1 VEGSSRVCVA
11 DSPPYSWPIASV
23 HSADEAANLGVASA
37 LSQAQVGLLRQ
48 TDRKPVALQS
58 VPDKRVEV
66 QYAQS
71 AERLDALRSMIQ
83 LREGPL
89 KTLRGSGPRPR
100 DAQPG
105 LGSNPCDAQP
115 KPHSRAKTASDGDAV
130 VMFKVSVAP
139 KLVEQKIDTE
149 PNLV

>member
-1 VEGSSRVCVA
+1 
-11 DSPPYSWPIASV
+11 
-23 HSADEAANLGVASA
+23 
-37 LSQAQVGLLRQ
+37 
-48 TDRKPVALQS
+48 
-58 VPDKRVEV
+58 
-66 QYAQS
+66 
-71 AERLDALRSMIQ
+71 MIQ

-105 LGSNPCDAQP
+105 LGSNPCDAHP

>member
-1 VEGSSRVCVA
+1 M
-11 DSPPYSWPIASV
+11 
-23 HSADEAANLGVASA
+23 
-37 LSQAQVGLLRQ
+37 
-48 TDRKPVALQS
+48 QS
-58 VPDKRVEV
+58 VPYKRVEV

-89 KTLRGSGPRPR
+89 KTPRGSGPIPR

>member
-1 VEGSSRVCVA
+1 
-11 DSPPYSWPIASV
+11 
-23 HSADEAANLGVASA
+23 
-37 LSQAQVGLLRQ
+37 
-48 TDRKPVALQS
+48 
-58 VPDKRVEV
+58 
-66 QYAQS
+66 
-71 AERLDALRSMIQ
+71 MIQ

-89 KTLRGSGPRPR
+89 KTPRGSGPIPR

-115 KPHSRAKTASDGDAV
+115 LPHSRAKTASDGDAV